1 MGCDLLVQR
10 LGQQI
15 DIVLVRLGLLPILQQ
30 IQLSQNLV
38 GERARHDERR
48 MTSRTTQ
55 IQQPSCGQDNDS
67 MPIWEYK
74 PVHLGLDVLYLD
86 SSETLLACH
95 VDLVV
100 KMANVADNGVV
111 LHFLHV
117 LQLDDV
123 VIACGGGEDVD
134 LANDRLHGDHLE
146 SMHACNAQIGSISVT
161 KTRAPPPLMAN
172 AQPLPTSPYPH
183 TSARLPPIIT
193 SVARMMPSGRE
204 CRHPYTLSN
213 LDFVTQSFTL
223 MAGKSSSPFLAISF
237 RRCTPVVVSSETPLH
252 FLAMRE
258 YFVLSTWMES
268 FSNCKMHLNSALS
281 VLAGSG
287 SEPSF
292 ANFSSSSL
300 PLWMSKV
307 ASPPSSTSW
316 SHPSSPGTVIICSVH
331 HQYSASVSPFQAYTV
346 EVPALAMAAAAWS
359 CVLKMLQEHH
369 LTFAPKAAKVS
380 ISTPVWIVM

>member
-146 SMHACNAQIGSISVT
+146 SIHACNAQIGSISVT

-183 TSARLPPIIT
+183 TRARLPPIIT

-204 CRHPYTLSN
+204 CLHPYTLSN
-213 LDFVTQSFTL
+213 LDLVTQSLTL
-223 MAGKSSSPFLAISF
+223 MAGKSNSPLAAISF
-237 RRCTPVVVSSETPLH
+237 NLWTPVVVSSETPLTMAAILVH
-252 FLAMRE
+252 FLG
-258 YFVLSTWMES
+258 STPMES
-268 FSNCKMHLNSALS
+268 LMVWRTHLNSGLV
-281 VLAGSG
+281 VLFGSG
-287 SEPSF
+287 KDLTFS
-292 ANFSSSSL
+292 NFSSNSL
-300 PLWMSKV
+300 PLWMSMV
-307 ASPPSSTSW
+307 ASPPSSMIW
-316 SHPSSPGTVIICSVH
+316 SGPSAPG
-331 HQYSASVSPFQAYTV
+331 QVS
-346 EVPALAMAAAAWS
+346 
-359 CVLKMLQEHH
+359 K
-369 LTFAPKAAKVS
+369 
-380 ISTPVWIVM
+380 